1 MGSVPHR
8 PHLIEPAVGYI
19 AAALRLSLMEDP
31 KGQYAVDRALEL
43 LQAGASYEFDGSE
56 MRVSSFSRGHD
67 VVHVTN
73 GHGCT
78 CEGGVRP
85 WCRHR
90 ALFRL
95 LLAYA
100 ALRDPVA
107 LIDKICEQ
115 EVESVVVAPAVPFE
129 ALQAAVDE
137 FFE

>member
-1 MGSVPHR
+1 MLPHT
-8 PHLIEPAVGYI
+8 HFLVEASMGYI
-19 AAALRLSLMEDP
+19 AAALRLMLLDDS

-43 LQAGASYEFDGSE
+43 LQSGTHYEFDGSE
-56 MRVSSFSRGHD
+56 LRIESFSRGQE
-67 VVHVTN
+67 VQHVTD
-73 GHGCT
+73 GQHCT

-95 LLAYA
+95 LLAFA

-107 LIDKICEQ
+107 LVDKICEQ
-115 EVESVVVAPAVPFE
+115 EVESIAAAPTVPFE
-129 ALQAAVDE
+129 DLQAAVDE